1 MKRVLLTLVTLMTF
15 SAGFAQLVA
24 IDNEMSKVMKKANKG
39 DVDAMY
45 RISMA
50 FYNKRIRT
58 NERMKMFYT
67 WTKKAAEAGHAEA
80 MGNLG
85 TLYSE
90 GVEEAN
96 VAADAVEALKW
107 YRKGAEAGSAFA
119 MYNYGASLHDGRG
132 CDTNLAEGFRWM
144 KKAYDSNDS
153 EIRDDAQYA
162 LAFCYINGEGVEQN
176 YAEGEGFRLMK
187 GVAEKGENVRAINM
201 VGSLYYYGRGTTQ
214 NYTEAFKWYR
224 EAADH
229 DFPNALRMVGQC
241 YQNGQ
246 GVQKDIHEAAEWYE
260 RAVEK
265 DNPYAAEALGEMYYK
280 GEGVTKDYDKA
291 FTLLKMA
298 AESGNHLGKAMRLLS
313 ACYRYGLGTAQD
325 EAKDKYWLEKAA
337 QYDDEAKKML
347 ESK

>member
-15 SAGFAQLVA
+15 SAGFAQLMV

-39 DVDAMY
+39 DVNAMY

-50 FYNKRIRT
+50 FYNGRIRT
-58 NERMKMFYT
+58 PERMKMFYT

-96 VAADAVEALKW
+96 VAADAAEAFKW
-107 YRKGAEAGSAFA
+107 YRKGAEAGSTLA
-119 MYNYGASLHDGRG
+119 MFNYGACLHDGTG
-132 CDTNLAEGFRWM
+132 CQVNYDEGFRWM
-144 KKAYDSNDS
+144 KKAYDSNDPD
-153 EIRDDAQYA
+153 IRDDAQYA
-162 LAFCYINGEGVEQN
+162 LAFCYLNGEGVEQN
-176 YAEGEGFRLMK
+176 YVEGFKLMK
-187 GVAEKGENVRAINM
+187 GVAEKGENARAMN
-201 VGSLYYYGRGTTQ
+201 VLGGLYYNGRVTEK
-214 NYTEAFKWYR
+214 NLTEAFKWYR

-229 DFPNALRMVGQC
+229 DIVNSIYMVGKC
-241 YQNGQ
+241 YQNGE
-246 GVQKDIHEAAEWYE
+246 GVQQDLNEAVEWYE

-265 DNPYAAEALGEMYYK
+265 NSSYAAEALGEMYYK

-298 AESGNHLGKAMRLLS
+298 AESGKGLGKAMRLLS

>member
-15 SAGFAQLVA
+15 SAGFAQLLM

-39 DVDAMY
+39 DVNAMY

-50 FYNKRIRT
+50 FYNKRIGT
-58 NERMKMFYT
+58 NERMKMFYI

-80 MGNLG
+80 MANLG

-96 VAADAVEALKW
+96 VAVDDVEAFKW

-119 MYNYGASLHDGRG
+119 MLNYGTCLHDGVG
-132 CDTNLAEGFRWM
+132 CEINKEEGFRWL
-144 KKAYDSNDS
+144 KKSYESDDTSYR
-153 EIRDDAQYA
+153 EDAQYA

-176 YAEGEGFRLMK
+176 YAEGFRLMK
-187 GVAEKGENVRAINM
+187 GVAEKGENARAMNM
-201 VGSLYYYGRGTTQ
+201 VGSLYYYGSGTPQ
-214 NYTEAFKWYR
+214 NYAEAFKWYR

-246 GVQKDIHEAAEWYE
+246 GVQKDIKEAAEWYE

-265 DNPYAAEALGEMYYK
+265 NNPYAAEALGEMYYK

-298 AESGNHLGKAMRLLS
+298 AESGKGLGKAMRLLS

-325 EAKDKYWLEKAA
+325 EAKDKYWLEQAA
-337 QYDDEAKKML
+337 EYDEGAVNILFNK
-347 ESK
+347 